1 MESPTAPPSVVGF
14 LDLPIAAG
22 ENMDTRAQGI
32 NRVLWQILV
41 LNMLVAAGK
50 ASWGLISGSTAMFA
64 DGIHSFTDGASN
76 IVALIAMKAAGKPPD
91 KEHPYGHHKY
101 EAFASAVIGIM
112 LCLAAWKVI
121 SGSMWALLAYA
132 KSGIHPKVE
141 VTFTSFAVMIIT
153 LGINIFVVWFEI
165 RRGKSLGS
173 DVLQAD
179 AKHTLSD
186 IWVTLGVLVSLV
198 LVKSG
203 VPIAD
208 PIVGLFVAVAI
219 LWAALEVFKGV
230 ATTFSDEQRLDPDD
244 VRKKVLAF
252 EGVMGCHHVR
262 SRGTGAIIHMDMSI
276 LVNPV
281 ITVEEGHLIARDLE
295 SWLCGQYDGLA
306 DVVIH
311 VEPDNEDQRGRT
323 ALN

>member
-1 MESPTAPPSVVGF
+1 ME
-14 LDLPIAAG
+14 
-22 ENMDTRAQGI
+22 TRAQGI
-32 NRVLWQILV
+32 NKVLWQILF
-41 LNMLVAAGK
+41 LNILVAAGK
-50 ASWGLISGSTAMFA
+50 VAWGLISGSTAMFA
-64 DGIHSFTDGASN
+64 DGIHSFTDGSGN

-91 KEHPYGHHKY
+91 QDHPYGHHKY
-101 EAFASAVIGIM
+101 EAFASAAIGIM

-121 SGSMWALLAYA
+121 SGSVSALVAYA
-132 KSGIHPKVE
+132 NSGIHPKVE
-141 VTFTSFAVMIIT
+141 VTFTSFAVMIVT
-153 LGINIFVVWFEI
+153 LGINVFVVWFET
-165 RRGKSLGS
+165 RRGKELGS

-186 IWVTLGVLVSLV
+186 IWVTLGVLLSLV
-198 LVKSG
+198 LVKIG
-203 VPIAD
+203 VAIAD

-230 ATTFSDEQRLDPDD
+230 KTTFSDEQRLDPVD
-244 VRKKVLAF
+244 VMKKVIAF
-252 EGVMGCHHVR
+252 AGVKGCHNIR

-295 SWLCGQYDGLA
+295 VWLCQNYVGLM

-311 VEPDNEDQRGRT
+311 VEPDDESQRSRSVI
-323 ALN
+323 N

>member
-1 MESPTAPPSVVGF
+1 MEA
-14 LDLPIAAG
+14 
-22 ENMDTRAQGI
+22 RHQGI
-32 NRVLWQILV
+32 SKVLWQILA
-41 LNMLVAAGK
+41 LNILVAVGK
-50 ASWGLISGSTAMFA
+50 AAWGLISGSTAMFA
-64 DGIHSFTDGASN
+64 DGIHSFTDGSGN
-76 IVALIAMKAAGKPPD
+76 IVALIAMKAASRPPD
-91 KEHPYGHHKY
+91 KDHPYGHHKY
-101 EAFASAVIGIM
+101 EAFASAAIGIM

-121 SGSMWALLAYA
+121 SGSVAALVAYA

-153 LGINIFVVWFEI
+153 LGINVFVVWFET
-165 RRGKSLGS
+165 RRGKKLGS

-198 LVKSG
+198 LVKFG
-203 VPIAD
+203 VAIAD

-230 ATTFSDEQRLDPDD
+230 KTTFSDEQRLDPAE
-244 VRKKVLAF
+244 VMKKVIAF
-252 EGVMGCHHVR
+252 EGVNGCHNIR

-276 LVNPV
+276 LVDPV
-281 ITVEEGHLIARDLE
+281 ITVEQGHVIARDLE
-295 SWLCGQYDGLA
+295 IWLCGQYEGLA

-311 VEPDNEDQRGRT
+311 VEPDDEDQRSRSD
-323 ALN
+323 LN